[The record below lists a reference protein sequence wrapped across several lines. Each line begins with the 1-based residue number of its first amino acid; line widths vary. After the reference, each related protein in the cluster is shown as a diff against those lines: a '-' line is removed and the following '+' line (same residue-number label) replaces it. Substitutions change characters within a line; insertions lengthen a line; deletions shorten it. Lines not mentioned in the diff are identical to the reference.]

1 MINSFK
7 AADIAVS
14 GLSVNI
20 TPATDTEGLLV
31 TGDTNTGTITIAAGA
46 LWVKIENAGL
56 VVSGDAPGNITVNG
70 ATWTPGR
77 NEQIYAIF
85 DPAQNDYIHL
95 PQITIVTTGARVRY
109 AYFG

>member
-7 AADIAVS
+7 SPVLTGAT
-14 GLSVNI
+14 VNI
-20 TPATDTEGLLV
+20 TPAADVEGTLV
-31 TGDTNTGTITIAAGA
+31 TGETNTGTTTIPAGA

-95 PQITIVTTGARVRY
+95 PEITIVTSGARVRY
-109 AYFG
+109 SYFG

>member
-14 GLSVNI
+14 GLSVSI
-20 TPATDTEGLLV
+20 TPATNVTGTLV
-31 TGDTNTGTITIAAGA
+31 TGETNSGTITIAAGA

-56 VVSGDAPGNITVNG
+56 VVSGDSPGNITVNG

-85 DPAQNDYIHL
+85 DPAENDYIHL
-95 PQITIVTTGARVRY
+95 PQITIITAGARVRY
-109 AYFG
+109 SYFG